1 MTGMT
6 HAASDAAGSG
16 TETEFVR
23 ESRKGY
29 LGLTFF
35 PGFCLFMGT
44 TVYLQTGPR
53 DVTLSA
59 TRLGVRSGAYGVQ
72 VALREIEAVRLLQWM
87 SDIGRKQNAFQ
98 SGGTYAGRF
107 EMMPHGSTLLFI
119 DASQSPFLPLRSR
132 GTVLIFNARNAAT
145 TRAVFDAL
153 SRTAAHGSA
162 R

>member
-1 MTGMT
+1 MT
-6 HAASDAAGSG
+6 HAATDAAGSE
-16 TETEFVR
+16 TESEFVR

-29 LGLTFF
+29 VGLTLFLGFF
-35 PGFCLFMGT
+35 LFMGS
-44 TVYLQTGPR
+44 TVSLQSGPP

-72 VALREIEAVRLLQWM
+72 VALREIEAVRLLQRM

-98 SGGTYAGRF
+98 SGSTYAGRF

-119 DASQSPFLPLRSR
+119 DASQSPFLPLRWR

>member
-1 MTGMT
+1 MT
-6 HAASDAAGSG
+6 HAATDAAGSE

-29 LGLTFF
+29 VGLTLFLGFF
-35 PGFCLFMGT
+35 LFMGT
-44 TVYLQTGPR
+44 TVYLQSGPP

-72 VALREIEAVRLLQWM
+72 VPLREIEDVRLLQRM
-87 SDIGRKQNAFQ
+87 SGIGRKQNAFQ
-98 SGGTYAGRF
+98 FGNTYAGRF
-107 EMMPHGSTLLFI
+107 EMKPHGSTLLFI
-119 DASQSPFLPLRSR
+119 DATQPPFLQLRWR

-145 TRAVFDAL
+145 TRSVFDAL
-153 SRTAAHGSA
+153 SRTAARRSA